1 MTGLVMCEPSLS
13 LAWLGP
19 KPQPGSDK
27 YTNNWIYCVENQ
39 YGPTTQI
46 EYGTGKTFVT
56 QHTCSALT
64 PLNRRTGG
72 RTQKFCSV
80 IAWYSETWSDAL
92 NYDGGRWIND
102 THRGE
107 WKMEGTLYSNWWHV
121 HVNKQILYE
130 ARTGLLQNLQTVN
143 VTKVQ
148 FQI

>member
-1 MTGLVMCEPSLS
+1 MTGLVMCEPGLS

-19 KPQPGSDK
+19 NPQPESDK

-80 IAWYSETWSDAL
+80 IAWHSETWSDAL

-130 ARTGLLQNLQTVN
+130 ARTGLLQNLQIVN